1 MNGVPALA
9 SNLHPAATRLA
20 QRPIH
25 GSEVPSECFQPPRV
39 VDVEILG
46 DIEVGASA
54 VQPWMKPQWASDG
67 IQILIANPCS
77 LSWCQPIYP
86 SVGTG

>member
-46 DIEVGASA
+46 DI
-54 VQPWMKPQWASDG
+54 
-67 IQILIANPCS
+67 
-77 LSWCQPIYP
+77 
-86 SVGTG
+86 